1 MGWYYNETFNRWE
14 KMVNYKRHLLKTITW
29 RIVGTIDTMI
39 LGWLVTGNL
48 KIGLAIGG
56 FEVLTKMVLYF
67 LHERVWYKYIK
78 YGVNKKNIWN

>member
-78 YGVNKKNIWN
+78 YGVNKKNK